1 MSQVEYTKERKVG
14 EGTYAVVY
22 LGTKQSSGRKIAVKE
37 IKTSEFKDGLDMSA
51 IREVKY
57 LQEIQHE
64 NVIELIDI
72 FLAYDNLNL
81 VLEFLPS
88 ASRKS

>member
-1 MSQVEYTKERKVG
+1 
-14 EGTYAVVY
+14 
-22 LGTKQSSGRKIAVKE
+22 
-37 IKTSEFKDGLDMSA
+37 MSA

-81 VLEFLPS
+81 VF
-88 ASRKS
+88 